1 MIEFVYSEGVKFAFN
16 LGKFYGT
23 TNLLLFNNPNT
34 FSASQIF
41 DTELSPPEICLR
53 RAWHRPS
60 TPGVEFFNSSPDSQS
75 TYKHSQQL
83 QFY

>member
-34 FSASQIF
+34 FSASQTF

-53 RAWHRPS
+53 RA
-60 TPGVEFFNSSPDSQS
+60 
-75 TYKHSQQL
+75 
-83 QFY
+83 